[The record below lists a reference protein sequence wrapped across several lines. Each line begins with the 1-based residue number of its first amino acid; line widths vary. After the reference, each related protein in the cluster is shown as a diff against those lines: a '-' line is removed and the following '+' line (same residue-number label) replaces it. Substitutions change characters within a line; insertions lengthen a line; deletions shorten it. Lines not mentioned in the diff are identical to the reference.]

1 MKMLCLRLAPHL
13 LLKIY
18 FLFLHKCRIWSKNM
32 LTYVLALPAFFFQ
45 NGVHCY
51 WKVDIF
57 DDECASIKC
66 MSRKVMR
73 IQYYKKSGIF
83 KNIWTQLS
91 SFGNLKPRKDEFRGA
106 VVAIVEV
113 QNSITGILLI
123 LFFSGHIIVITK
135 HPKISSL

>member
-18 FLFLHKCRIWSKNM
+18 FLLLHKCRIWSKNM
-32 LTYVLALPAFFFQ
+32 LTYVLALSAFFFQ

-51 WKVDIF
+51 WKIDTF
-57 DDECASIKC
+57 DDECASVKC
-66 MSRKVMR
+66 MPRKVMR

-91 SFGNLKPRKDEFRGA
+91 SFGKDEFRGA
-106 VVAIVEV
+106 VVPIVEV

-123 LFFSGHIIVITK
+123 LFFSGHIIVKNK
-135 HPKISSL
+135 HPKISAL